1 MSNRRLT
8 LTASIVAVA
17 ALSAACSSSSK
28 SKSATSPTTAASSAT
43 TAAASTPGQ
52 YTTNLKGVCP
62 DNVVVQTNWWPEP
75 DHGFLY
81 QLIGANGKADTSKN
95 TYSGPLGQTGVNLEI
110 RAGGPAVGFQTV
122 TSQLY
127 TDDSIELG
135 MVATDEAIQNS
146 ASHPSTEVFAWYE
159 KNPQIFFWGNPAWDF
174 KSVADI
180 GKSTATVLA
189 FSPATYLDVFEAQ
202 GLLKKSQ
209 VDTSYTGDPSR
220 FVAANGN
227 IVSQGFATAE
237 PYAYEHSIPA
247 WNKPVKYLLVDPEF
261 PVYQNAMA
269 VRSDKLT
276 SETPCLQK
284 LIPLMQQA
292 AIDYVHSPDAVNA
305 AIFSFAQKLKGGIQ
319 VSLEGSKAA
328 VQLML
333 STGIVGNGT
342 DGVFG
347 SFDTGRLQGFI
358 SKLTPIFAAKNQAIK
373 SGLQPTDIATNQ
385 FLDKRSHL

>member
-1 MSNRRLT
+1 MPNRRLT
-8 LTASIVAVA
+8 LTASIVVIA
-17 ALSAACSSSSK
+17 AMTAACSSSK
-28 SKSATSPTTAASSAT
+28 TKTTATPTTAASSAT
-43 TAAASTPGQ
+43 TAGSTTPGQ
-52 YTTNLKGVCP
+52 YSTNLKGICP

-81 QLIGANGKADTSKN
+81 QLIGPNGKADTGKN
-95 TYSGPLGQTGVNLEI
+95 AYSGPLGQTGVNLEI

-127 TDDSIELG
+127 SDDSIELG
-135 MVATDEAIQNS
+135 MVATDESIQNS
-146 ASHPSTEVFAWYE
+146 ASHPTTAVLAWYE

-180 GKSTATVLA
+180 GKSSATVLA

-220 FVAANGN
+220 FVTASGN
-227 IVSQGFATAE
+227 IVSQGFVTAE

-247 WNKPVKYLLVDPEF
+247 WSKPVKYLLVDPEF

-269 VRSDKLT
+269 IRSDKLQAQG
-276 SETPCLQK
+276 PCLQK

-333 STGIVGNGT
+333 SAGIVGNGT

-347 SFDTGRLQGFI
+347 SFDNSRLQDFI
-358 SKLTPIFAAKNQAIK
+358 GKLTPIFASKNQPLK
-373 SGLQPTDIATNQ
+373 NGLQPSDIATNQ
-385 FLDKRSHL
+385 FLNKGAHL